1 MKMKKI
7 KLSLV
12 VSVISI
18 AIAFCTYAFS
28 ARRTNQINETPINKI
43 GEKRTSISDKSNAK
57 LKMEPSFSTVKKD
70 ELTPPRKKINDQN
83 NVEVKTGENV
93 DNTIRAFV
101 QAFEQAIVRAI
112 ESYLIDALKCAIE
125 ATDVVEI
132 QEAVDALIDCPGC
145 LKELT
150 TIVRDQSYDK
160 RLRQYAAA
168 ALIKSGKAIPTVVGA
183 IAETVR
189 LEQNEFREGL
199 LKALADLDSIEAAEV
214 LVASLAGDEMLK

>member
-1 MKMKKI
+1 M
-7 KLSLV
+7 
-12 VSVISI
+12 
-18 AIAFCTYAFS
+18 
-28 ARRTNQINETPINKI
+28 
-43 GEKRTSISDKSNAK
+43 
-57 LKMEPSFSTVKKD
+57 
-70 ELTPPRKKINDQN
+70 
-83 NVEVKTGENV
+83 
-93 DNTIRAFV
+93 
-101 QAFEQAIVRAI
+101 
-112 ESYLIDALKCAIE
+112 
-125 ATDVVEI
+125 
-132 QEAVDALIDCPGC
+132 DALIDCPGC